1 MDQIDD
7 FSNILIT
14 VIGPMSKLE
23 QSIRIDRKTNYD
35 NSGWIQDGHFKI
47 IKLNDWTGE
56 GKAFEWGLMW

>member
-1 MDQIDD
+1 MEQIDD

-47 IKLNDWTGE
+47 IKLND
-56 GKAFEWGLMW
+56 